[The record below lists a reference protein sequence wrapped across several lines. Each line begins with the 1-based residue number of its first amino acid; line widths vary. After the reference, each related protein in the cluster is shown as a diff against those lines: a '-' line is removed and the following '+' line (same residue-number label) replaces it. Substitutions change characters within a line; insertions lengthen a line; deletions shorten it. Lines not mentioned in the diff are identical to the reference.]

1 MAAATL
7 SAEQLQTMDRF
18 ELIATWLV
26 MVTRRKMDREQVGG
40 MKVARCPRG
49 FRVTFP
55 EVGDGRAALFT
66 GDAAGLFEYARRTEL
81 SAQIRIVEDAR
92 AQALASQ
99 QQQETK
105 GPPADGARVKYTGDV
120 ANLPYTA
127 TVIRTWKDKWGE
139 YMDLLPDMPEGEQA
153 QEKRGVP
160 CHDFPETG
168 PGARWILAAQG
179 ERRERYANFN
189 PDLSNLD

>member
-26 MVTRRKMDREQVGG
+26 MVTRRKTGREQVGG
-40 MKVARCPRG
+40 MKVARCAQG

-66 GDAAGLFEYARRTEL
+66 GDASGLFEYARRTEL
-81 SAQIRIVEDAR
+81 NAQIRIVEDAR
-92 AQALASQ
+92 AHALAA

-105 GPPADGARVKYTGDV
+105 VPPANGARVKYTGDV

-127 TVIRTWKDKWGE
+127 TVVRTWKDQWGVN
-139 YMDLLPDMPEGEQA
+139 MDLLPDVPEGEQA

-168 PGARWILAAQG
+168 PGARWVLAATG
-179 ERRERYANFN
+179 ERREHHPNFN
-189 PDLSNLD
+189 PDLSNTD